1 MTGYTLRA
9 LSRLNIYM
17 ILAAVVIAV
26 LIGVAIIYQQ
36 MQARPAETIKIGFL
50 GPLQTEYGDAGLK
63 AVLLAVDEINRGGGI
78 MGRMVEVVR
87 YDDGNTPAQGVAGFK
102 KLVEEDKVVAVFGI
116 HASPVGLAI
125 LPEMARY
132 KIPVFAMGSVSDV
145 IDVNVSSNPGYR
157 YWFRFNIN
165 ASMHGLMVYYPAK
178 AIASQLG
185 LKKFGLLYDNAPWT
199 APVIDTVKKAIRSD
213 GYEVVY
219 EGTIDI
225 GKTTSFV
232 PQLAKAR
239 DSGVEILLVWNA
251 YGDAKFLQ
259 RDYDDMKPP
268 YILIQFDGV
277 GMRPEQWNITG
288 GKLSYQ
294 VFAFFVYGR
303 GANVDPKLRSFYDS
317 FKQKYGYD
325 PLFYA
330 PYIYDAVYAWKK
342 AVEASRSFDG
352 DSVAN
357 YLEKNGY
364 DGISGKW
371 IFTKGHSPLYGEG
384 YITTMALQ
392 WLPGGKLVVIWPAK
406 IADQQFL
413 PPPWLKK

>member
-1 MTGYTLRA
+1 MKA
-9 LSRLNIYM
+9 LSRLYVYI
-17 ILAAVVIAV
+17 II
-26 LIGVAIIYQQ
+26 AIIVVAVIGAIITYQQ
-36 MQARPAETIKIGFL
+36 LARPPGTVKIGFL

-63 AVLLAVDEINRGGGI
+63 AVMLAVDEINRAGGVL
-78 MGRMVEVVR
+78 GRRIEIVT
-87 YDDGNTPAQGVAGFK
+87 YDDGNNPSQGVAGFR
-102 KLVEEDKVVAVFGI
+102 KLVEEDRVVAIFGI

-125 LPEMARY
+125 LPDMARY
-132 KIPVFAMGSVSDV
+132 KIPVFAMGSVSDA
-145 IDVNVSSNPGYR
+145 IDINVSNNPGYR

-165 ASMHGLMVYYPAK
+165 ASMHGLMVYLPAK

-185 LKKFGLLYDNAPWT
+185 LKRFGLLYDNAPWT
-199 APVIDTVKKAIRSD
+199 IPVIETVKKAIRSD
-213 GYEVVY
+213 GYEIVY

-232 PQLAKAR
+232 PHLTKAR

-259 RDYDDMKPP
+259 RDYDDLKPP
-268 YILIQFDGV
+268 FILIQFDGV

-303 GANVDPKLRSFYDS
+303 GGNVDPKLRGFYDA
-317 FKQKYGYD
+317 FKQRYGYD

-330 PYIYDAVYAWKK
+330 PFIYDAVYAWKK
-342 AVEASRSFDG
+342 AAEASGSFDG
-352 DSVAN
+352 DAIAD

-364 DGISGKW
+364 EGISGRW

-392 WLPGGKLVVIWPAK
+392 WLPGGRLVIIWPSKVAE
-406 IADQQFL
+406 QQFQ
-413 PPPWLKK
+413 PPPWLKR

>member
-1 MTGYTLRA
+1 MGSSGLAKLY
-9 LSRLNIYM
+9 IY
-17 ILAAVVIAV
+17 IIIAVIAV
-26 LIGVAIIYQQ
+26 AAAVGATVLYQQ
-36 MQARPAETIKIGFL
+36 TLSPRPVETVKIGFL

-63 AVLLAVDEINRGGGI
+63 AVQLAVDEINKAGGVL
-78 MGRMVEVVR
+78 GRRVEVVTF
-87 YDDGNTPAQGVAGFK
+87 DDGNNPPQGVTGFR

-125 LPEMARY
+125 LPEMAKY
-132 KIPVFAMGSVSDV
+132 KIPVFAMGSVSDA
-145 IDVNVSSNPGYR
+145 IDVNVSANPGYR

-165 ASMHGLMVYYPAK
+165 ASTHGLMVYYPAK

-199 APVIDTVKKAIRSD
+199 APVVDTVKRAIRSD
-213 GYEVVY
+213 GYEIVY

-232 PQLAKAR
+232 PHLTKAR
-239 DSGVEILLVWNA
+239 DSGVEILLVWSA

-259 RDYDDMKPP
+259 RDYDDLKPP
-268 YILIQFDGV
+268 FVLVQFDGV
-277 GMRPEQWNITG
+277 GMRPEQWDITG

-303 GANVDPKLRSFYDS
+303 GAAVDPKLRAFYDA

-330 PYIYDAVYAWKK
+330 PFIYDAVYAWKK
-342 AVEASRSFDG
+342 AVEATKSFDG
-352 DSVAN
+352 DAVAD

-364 DGISGKW
+364 EGISGRW
-371 IFTKGHSPLYGEG
+371 VFTKGHTPLYGEG
-384 YITTMALQ
+384 YMTTMALQ
-392 WLPGGKLVVIWPAK
+392 WLPGGKLVIIWPGKA
-406 IADQQFL
+406 AEQQFT
-413 PPPWLKK
+413 PPPWLKR